1 MKKLFEY
8 AKRVSVGTWVR
19 GVLSLVSI
27 VNMALAAFGK
37 TPLNIEYG
45 ELYTA
50 ISLIFAAA
58 VGFASYWKNNSF
70 TSAAIE
76 ADTPLISSSN
86 ACLFA
91 SSVSE
96 VVVTPD
102 AALPWPWS
110 PAAGPSAA

>member
-19 GVLSLVSI
+19 GILSLVSI

-58 VGFASYWKNNSF
+58 VGFVSYWKNNSF

-76 ADTPLISSSN
+76 ADKFLHEQRIAEEKDDNGNSI
-86 ACLFA
+86 
-91 SSVSE
+91 
-96 VVVTPD
+96 
-102 AALPWPWS
+102 
-110 PAAGPSAA
+110 

>member
-19 GVLSLVSI
+19 GILSLVSI

-50 ISLIFAAA
+50 ISDF
-58 VGFASYWKNNSF
+58 
-70 TSAAIE
+70 
-76 ADTPLISSSN
+76 
-86 ACLFA
+86 CRR
-91 SSVSE
+91 
-96 VVVTPD
+96 
-102 AALPWPWS
+102 
-110 PAAGPSAA
+110 PSALRAIGRITASPLRR